1 MNFLNKIRKIISF
14 RTLNNEISYEEAIDI
29 ICKDPSVT
37 LIDVRS
43 EQEFREGHLPGAVSI
58 PVYDLARNIS
68 KTVMCR
74 DNVIILYCQKGARSK
89 KAAKIL
95 ADLCYTNVY
104 TIKGGLEG

>member
-1 MNFLNKIRKIISF
+1 MNFLNRIRKIISF
-14 RTLNNEISYEEAIDI
+14 RTSSKEISYQEAMEI
-29 ICKDPSVT
+29 ICKNPTVT

-43 EQEFREGHLPGAVSI
+43 EQEFKEGHLPGAILI

-74 DNVIILYCQKGARSK
+74 DNVIIVYCQTGARSK